1 MKEKHI
7 LLCFIVFLLINF
19 FFSLLALPPLHLI
32 FFLKTQIFSQIFF
45 SGNTPLHTAYH
56 TTHNDIAQLLIASRA
71 DQKKTNTS
79 GLTPAQLGK

>member
-1 MKEKHI
+1 LFFK
-7 LLCFIVFLLINF
+7 
-19 FFSLLALPPLHLI
+19 FFS
-32 FFLKTQIFSQIFF
+32 FKKVTIFSQIFF

-56 TTHNDIAQLLIASRA
+56 TTHNDIAQLLIASGA